1 MTKHIKLS
9 SHNVLKGFVNFAR
22 DTTKCKLS
30 SIQKQVLLASSEHYE
45 SFSEL
50 KLAVSEAEAANRD
63 ITIELDKLKHLF
75 EGSFIDPNALSTF
88 LNNIEKF
95 DWANYLEA
103 LNYLR
108 SDKNNDAVFDL
119 TVKATASLDSDF
131 MNISFNIYTENYYP
145 LQGKTSDKDIKK
157 AKLSRYASW
166 QPNSVITLAALDAEN
181 YSERLIEILSNQDV
195 KKLVDSLSVSKSLDE
210 GLNTADFAPAFAYPA
225 QYSLMVYNKDA
236 FPEEWQ
242 NLDGSVKSVNE
253 LLDNAFY
260 KGFLFSSSAADIMD
274 YLRSNNK

>member
-108 SDKNNDAVFDL
+108 SDKNNDAVF
-119 TVKATASLDSDF
+119 
-131 MNISFNIYTENYYP
+131 
-145 LQGKTSDKDIKK
+145 
-157 AKLSRYASW
+157 
-166 QPNSVITLAALDAEN
+166 
-181 YSERLIEILSNQDV
+181 LI
-195 KKLVDSLSVSKSLDE
+195 
-210 GLNTADFAPAFAYPA
+210 
-225 QYSLMVYNKDA
+225 
-236 FPEEWQ
+236 
-242 NLDGSVKSVNE
+242 
-253 LLDNAFY
+253 
-260 KGFLFSSSAADIMD
+260 
-274 YLRSNNK
+274 